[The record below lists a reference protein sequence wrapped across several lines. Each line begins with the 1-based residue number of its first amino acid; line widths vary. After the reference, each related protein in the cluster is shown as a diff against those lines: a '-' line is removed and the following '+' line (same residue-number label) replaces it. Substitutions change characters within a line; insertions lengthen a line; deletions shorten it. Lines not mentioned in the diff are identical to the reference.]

1 METNYNICYN
11 LCTGCEY
18 INMKKDL
25 LKISKK
31 KIEDKINEILDKEIE
46 KYSDNEFIKE
56 SIIELK
62 RLSSGGKRV
71 RGYLVKLGAM
81 LFGKDDDSY
90 IDLAAALEIFQTAIL
105 IHDDIIDEADKRRGL
120 ETINAKYKGHI
131 GVSKAI
137 CIGYLGFFIS
147 YRIINNANI
156 SKELKDEI
164 TKIYSKTLHNTVN
177 GEIIDV
183 ELPLKDINYHK
194 NMNDSIIYDIYLN
207 KTAWYTII
215 GPILIGAASASAS
228 TEDKEKLTVMG
239 SYLGIAFQIKDDL
252 LGLYST
258 SSSMGKTL
266 NDVKEGKQT
275 IIYKYA
281 IDHANCDELK
291 IIDKYYGNPNI
302 SAGET
307 KMIADLFEK
316 LGAKRNAEKLELEY
330 TNKGIQIIDS
340 MDVQNKDLFMEFANY
355 LLKRDK

>member
-1 METNYNICYN
+1 
-11 LCTGCEY
+11 
-18 INMKKDL
+18 MKSEEHMNKNFFITCKNEID
-25 LKISKK
+25 KK
-31 KIEDKINEILDKEIE
+31 VDDILDKEIE
-46 KYSDNEFIKE
+46 KYLDNEFIKNSLE
-56 SIIELK
+56 ELK
-62 RLSSGGKRV
+62 RLSKGGKRV
-71 RGYLVKLGAM
+71 RGYLVKLGQM

-90 IDLAAALEIFQTAIL
+90 VDIAAAIEIFQTAIL
-105 IHDDIIDEADKRRGL
+105 IHDYIIDEADKRRGMD
-120 ETINAKYKGHI
+120 TINSKYPGHI
-131 GVSKAI
+131 GIAKAI
-137 CIGYLGFFIS
+137 CIGDLGFFIS
-147 YRIINNANI
+147 YRIINNSLI

-164 TKIYSKTLHNTVN
+164 IKIYSKTLHNTVN
-177 GEIIDV
+177 GEIVDV
-183 ELPLKDINYHK
+183 ELPLKDLNYHK
-194 NMNDSIIYDIYLN
+194 NMSEKIIYDIYVN

-215 GPILIGAASASAS
+215 GPVLIGAASAGAS
-228 TEDKEKLTVMG
+228 NDDKNKLIDMG
-239 SYLGIAFQIKDDL
+239 INLGIAFQIKDDL

-302 SAGET
+302 SFNET

-330 TNKGIQIIDS
+330 TNKGIQIINS
-340 MDVQNKDLFMEFANY
+340 MDVQNNDLFMEFANY